1 MAAARKFAIEAALL
15 ASNTKCHN
23 VVVLD
28 VSGVSP
34 VTDFFV
40 IASGTSP
47 RQMRTVCEEIEETGE
62 PDGFKAIS
70 RAGYEGAN
78 WILTDFVDVVIH
90 LFSEEARLFY
100 DLDNLWADG
109 KRVDWRTEAE
119 LTAKVPANH

>member
-1 MAAARKFAIEAALL
+1 MAAARRFAIEAASL
-15 ASNTKCHN
+15 AANTKCHN

-47 RQMRTVCEEIEETGE
+47 RQMRTVCEEVEELGE
-62 PDGFKAIS
+62 PGGFKAIS
-70 RAGYEGAN
+70 RAGYDGAN

-90 LFSEEARLFY
+90 VFSQEARMFY

-109 KRVDWRTEAE
+109 KRLDWKSELEAAGKA
-119 LTAKVPANH
+119 TATR